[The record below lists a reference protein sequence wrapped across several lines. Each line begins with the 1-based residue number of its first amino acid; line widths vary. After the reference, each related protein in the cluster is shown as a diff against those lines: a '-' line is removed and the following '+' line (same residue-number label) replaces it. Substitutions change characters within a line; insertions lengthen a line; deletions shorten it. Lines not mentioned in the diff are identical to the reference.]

1 MKLILTVA
9 LIFVIQLGFA
19 QTSGLSDNLAD
30 KVKKADNLFNEYRYQ
45 EAVELYI
52 ALYNKDTTQYAL
64 ALKAADCYR
73 LVNDYRDAEKWYA
86 LGIETSEEIDPDYL
100 LHYAQS
106 LTNNEHY
113 DEARKWFHKY
123 SEIRSEDSRAL
134 KKIASIDQLH
144 FHFRDSQAVHL
155 KEWSIN
161 SPYADWSPAYLGD
174 NIVFISE
181 RGGDEKFTNVLNWQ
195 VDTYNDLFITR
206 ENEDGSMNEPRRF
219 HKDINSNYHEGPLVF
234 YGGNKII
241 FTQNESDGA
250 SGGGHL
256 ALYSATLDR
265 TNNDIKNVQKMTFLK
280 GNYSFAHPAISPD
293 HQTLYF
299 ASDMPGGY
307 GNSDLYKST
316 WENNK
321 WSTPINL
328 GPEINSEGNESFPFM
343 MNQDEL
349 VFSSDGHGG
358 LGGRDLF
365 RVDLSQPHFHL
376 ENLGYPFNSSKD
388 DFGYISNETGSE
400 GYVTSNRKNGGLD
413 DDIYKF
419 RIIWVAVEF
428 LVVDDHN
435 GEPLNQAE
443 IKVYQE
449 DSLID
454 VRFTNKNGILD
465 FATVP
470 DENYTFEVLKSGYH
484 PHTYHLTTDLH
495 DAGTIKEV
503 DVVLDRIPEAKKKIV
518 PDTTDFSSYAKF
530 FNKERLVLRV
540 EDKFYEYREIGDYRY
555 LVAGDEKILLGKV
568 EVDESQSMEQRA
580 MDMLKAAN
588 MEVQEAFDIN
598 NVYFGLDETDFLKKY
613 KPELDAVAEVLLKSR
628 NVKVEI
634 KTFAD
639 SRGSIEYNNVL
650 TFKRAQMVSRYFMS
664 KGVQGSR
671 FFINGYGKQGILNGC
686 EDGVECG
693 EVQHA
698 VNRRA
703 EFTVIIK

>member
-1 MKLILTVA
+1 L
-9 LIFVIQLGFA
+9 
-19 QTSGLSDNLAD
+19 
-30 KVKKADNLFNEYRYQ
+30 E
-45 EAVELYI
+45 
-52 ALYNKDTTQYAL
+52 
-64 ALKAADCYR
+64 
-73 LVNDYRDAEKWYA
+73 NDYLDAEIWYA
-86 LGIETSEEIDPDYL
+86 KGVRENEEVDPDYL

-123 SEIRSEDSRAL
+123 SEIRSDDSRAL

-144 FHFRDSQAVHL
+144 FHFRDSQAVDL
-155 KEWSIN
+155 KEWNIN
-161 SPYADWSPAYLGD
+161 SPYGDWSPAYMND
-174 NIVFISE
+174 KIVFISE

-195 VDTYNDLFITR
+195 VDTYNDLFVTR
-206 ENEDGSMNEPRRF
+206 ENEDGNMNEPRRF
-219 HKDINSNYHEGPLVF
+219 HADINSNYHEGPLVF
-234 YGGNKII
+234 YGQNKMI

-250 SGGGHL
+250 KGGGHL
-256 ALYSATLDR
+256 ALYSANIDHA
-265 TNNDIKNVQKMTFLK
+265 NNNISNQKRISLG
-280 GNYSFAHPAISPD
+280 GNSHSYAHPAISPD
-293 HQTLYF
+293 GQTIFF

-307 GNSDLYKST
+307 GNSDLYKSH
-316 WENNK
+316 WEDGA
-321 WSTPINL
+321 WGLPINL
-328 GPEINSEGNESFPFM
+328 GSEINSEGNESFPFM
-343 MNQDEL
+343 MNEDEL

-365 RVDLSQPHFHL
+365 RVDLSQTHVHL

-400 GYVTSNRKNGGLD
+400 GYITSNRKNGGLD

-428 LVVDDHN
+428 IVVDDHD
-435 GEPLNQAE
+435 GQPLHQAE
-443 IKVYQE
+443 IKVFQN
-449 DSLID
+449 DSLLD
-454 VRFTNKNGILD
+454 VRFTNKNGVLD
-465 FATVP
+465 FATIP
-470 DENYTFEVLKSGYH
+470 DEDYTFQVLKKGYH

-503 DVVLDRIPEAKKKIV
+503 DVVLDRLPAPEKEVAL
-518 PDTTDFSSYAKF
+518 DTTDFSAYAKF
-530 FNKERLVLRV
+530 FNKQKIVMRV
-540 EDKFYEYREIGDYRY
+540 ADKFYEYREIGDYRY

-568 EVDESQSMEQRA
+568 EVDESQTMEERA
-580 MDMLKAAN
+580 RDMLKAN
-588 MEVQEAFDIN
+588 DMEVQETFDIN
-598 NVYFGLDETDFLKKY
+598 NVYFGLDETEFLEKY

-650 TFKRAQMVSRYFMS
+650 TFKRAQMVSRYFMN

-671 FFINGYGKQGILNGC
+671 FFINGYGKQGIVNGC
-686 EDGVECG
+686 EEGVTCG